1 MNDAL
6 AASAYDAIQQ
16 QKINFAKSMGFE
28 LDDTAQDVADE
39 IADTATDGTDIEPE
53 NVDVDGRKPEDPPT
67 DEVEQPTAELETE
80 EQPEEQ
86 TDETDKAEEIN
97 KVDFLCEENEG
108 KKNYFI
114 EGVFL
119 QSEIKNRNNRMYPQ
133 KTLAR
138 EVAKYDENYI
148 QKGRAL
154 GELGHPD
161 GPSINLDRVS
171 HKILSLREDG
181 NNFIG
186 KAKLLDTPMGKVA
199 KSLLDEGVKLGVSS
213 RGMGSIRKEE
223 NCNVVMD
230 DFMLATAADIVADPS
245 APDAFVDGIME
256 GKEWVWDNGILK
268 ESAVAEI
275 KQEIDQATLI
285 NLQERKVS
293 AFETFLKSL

>member
-1 MNDAL
+1 MRL
-6 AASAYDAIQQ
+6 I
-16 QKINFAKSMGFE
+16 
-28 LDDTAQDVADE
+28 
-39 IADTATDGTDIEPE
+39 
-53 NVDVDGRKPEDPPT
+53 
-67 DEVEQPTAELETE
+67 
-80 EQPEEQ
+80 
-86 TDETDKAEEIN
+86 AEEITQ
-97 KVDFLCEENEG
+97 VDFLCEENEG

-114 EGVFL
+114 EGIFL
-119 QSEIKNRNNRMYPQ
+119 QAELKNRNGRMYPL

-171 HKILSLREDG
+171 HKIVNLKEDG

-186 KAKLLDTPMGKVA
+186 KAKLLDTPMGKIA
-199 KSLLDEGVKLGVSS
+199 KNLLDEGVRLGVSS

-275 KQEIDQATLI
+275 KQEIDEATLI
-285 NLQERKVS
+285 NLQERKIS
-293 AFETFLKSL
+293 AFAAFLKSL